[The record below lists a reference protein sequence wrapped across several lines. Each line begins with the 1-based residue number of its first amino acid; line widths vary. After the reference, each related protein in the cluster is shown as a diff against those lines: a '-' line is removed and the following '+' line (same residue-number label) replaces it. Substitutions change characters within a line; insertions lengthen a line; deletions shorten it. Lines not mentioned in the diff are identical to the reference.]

1 MIGAFAVII
10 GLYLVLWGKAEDLE
24 EIEHKTDTKLQNDQ
38 TRTVQVVIEEPSVK
52 KSYKNNLEEPL
63 LSDKSSIVD
72 ANEMIE

>member
-1 MIGAFAVII
+1 M
-10 GLYLVLWGKAEDLE
+10 LWGKAEDLE
-24 EIEHKTDTKLQNDQ
+24 EIEHKTDKKMQNDQ

-52 KSYKNNLEEPL
+52 KSCKNNLEEPL